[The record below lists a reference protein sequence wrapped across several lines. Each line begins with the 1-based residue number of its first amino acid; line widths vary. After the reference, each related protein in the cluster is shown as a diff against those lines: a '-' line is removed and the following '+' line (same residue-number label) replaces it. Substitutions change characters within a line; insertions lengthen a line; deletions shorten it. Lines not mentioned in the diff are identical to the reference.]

1 MLSHSTTPARKKW
14 NLFQSD
20 NGNILLYQP
29 CNAFC
34 PIPITE
40 IVWCIRKIRLFMIF
54 FQKKKII
61 RCKIMGKSVCLE
73 HHTSHWYTLSS
84 ALTHK
89 HYYFLYPK
97 CSLSC
102 HRWWTKIL
110 SYMWLYLFIP
120 STGFVYS
127 KVYNSIK
134 VARIQRQVI
143 YYSIY
148 SNITWCYA
156 CNKGSTFKLRCIYIV
171 A

>member
-1 MLSHSTTPARKKW
+1 M
-14 NLFQSD
+14 
-20 NGNILLYQP
+20 
-29 CNAFC
+29 
-34 PIPITE
+34 
-40 IVWCIRKIRLFMIF
+40 M
-54 FQKKKII
+54 
-61 RCKIMGKSVCLE
+61 RCKIIGKSVCLE

-110 SYMWLYLFIP
+110 SYMLLYLFIP

-156 CNKGSTFKLRCIYIV
+156 CNKGSTFKIEIHLHSSLKVFHTISWLSSCVWLWHKYLMPLILHLCLYFCDSD
-171 A
+171 

>member
-1 MLSHSTTPARKKW
+1 MHD
-14 NLFQSD
+14 SD
-20 NGNILLYQP
+20 
-29 CNAFC
+29 NAFC

-40 IVWCIRKIRLFMIF
+40 IVWCIRKTSIVNDF
-54 FQKKKII
+54 FQKKKMM

-110 SYMWLYLFIP
+110 SYMLLYLFIP

-148 SNITWCYA
+148 SNITWCMFVIKDLHL
-156 CNKGSTFKLRCIYIV
+156 NWDTFTS
-171 A
+171 